1 MRPITSSGQARVA
14 DVATAAIAPA
24 VWGSTYLVTTELLPP
39 GRPLLAA
46 TVRALPAG
54 LALVASTRCLPR
66 GAWIG
71 RAITLGFLN
80 IGAFFT
86 LLFVAAYRLPGGLAA
101 IIGSVQPMIV
111 ILLAFVLLRER
122 AGLGDW
128 AACVLGTVGVGLL
141 VLSAHVRLDLVGV
154 LAELAAT
161 TSMATGIVLGKRWG
175 RPEGVGLLAFT
186 GWQLTAGG
194 LLLLPMALIVEGPP
208 PRPTGDNLL
217 GFTYLAVIGAL
228 VSYAL
233 WFRGIERLPAFT
245 MSLLGFVSPVVATAL
260 GYVVLGQSLTLVQV
274 CGAVLVI
281 GAIRL
286 AQRSAMPRT
295 ESPPSPSPGPSPPS
309 APLAVSMVDTT
320 VRPAVS
326 QRLSDPPG

>member
-1 MRPITSSGQARVA
+1 MTSIASLGRAQAA
-14 DVATAAIAPA
+14 DVVSAAVAPA

-46 TVRALPAG
+46 AVRALPAG
-54 LALVASTRCLPR
+54 LVLVAITRRLPH
-66 GAWIG
+66 GTWIG
-71 RAITLGFLN
+71 RAVTLGLLN
-80 IGAFFT
+80 IGAFFS

-122 AGLGDW
+122 ARLGDW
-128 AACVLGTVGVGLL
+128 AACALGTVGVGLL
-141 VLSAHVRLDLVGV
+141 VLSAQARLDTVGV

-161 TSMATGIVLGKRWG
+161 TSMAAGIVLGKRWG

-194 LLLLPMALIVEGPP
+194 LFLLPLSLVVEGPP
-208 PRPTGDNLL
+208 PRPTGLNLL

-245 MSLLGFVSPVVATAL
+245 VSLLGFVSPVVATAL
-260 GYVVLGQSLTLVQV
+260 GYVVLGQSLSLVQV
-274 CGAVLVI
+274 CGAVLVL

-286 AQRSAMPRT
+286 AQRSAIPRPR
-295 ESPPSPSPGPSPPS
+295 SPSPPPSVAEPSGGVAVPGTTAVPDAGGDPHPSPS
-309 APLAVSMVDTT
+309 
-320 VRPAVS
+320 
-326 QRLSDPPG
+326 

>member
-1 MRPITSSGQARVA
+1 MTGTGPAGRAQAA
-14 DVATAAIAPA
+14 DVATAALAPA
-24 VWGSTYLVTTELLPP
+24 VWGSTYLVTTEWLPP

-54 LALVASTRCLPR
+54 LALLAITRCLPR

-71 RAITLGFLN
+71 RALTLGVLN

-101 IIGSVQPMIV
+101 IIGSIQPMIV
-111 ILLAFVLLRER
+111 IVLAFLLLRER
-122 AGLGDW
+122 ARLSDCLACGLGT
-128 AACVLGTVGVGLL
+128 AGVALL
-141 VLSAHVRLDLVGV
+141 VLSAQARLDLVGV
-154 LAELAAT
+154 IAELAAT
-161 TSMATGIVLGKRWG
+161 SSMAAGIVLGKRWG

-194 LLLLPMALIVEGPP
+194 LLLLPLALAVEGLP
-208 PRPTGDNLL
+208 PRPTGENLL
-217 GFTYLAVIGAL
+217 GFGYLAVIGAL

-245 MSLLGFVSPVVATAL
+245 VSLLGFVSPVVATAL
-260 GYVVLGQSLTLVQV
+260 GYVVLDQSLTLAQI
-274 CGAVLVI
+274 CGVVLVF

-286 AQRSAMPRT
+286 AQRSAVPRARA
-295 ESPPSPSPGPSPPS
+295 PRPAGPGPGTDRERAFLTWPRQRQ
-309 APLAVSMVDTT
+309 
-320 VRPAVS
+320 VRERSV
-326 QRLSDPPG
+326 Q